1 MLKHF
6 TIDYR
11 IVGSERVCVFHTYAA
26 NPEQAVQ
33 DLFDNVPDVLHG
45 DIIHQLNAP
54 AGVRRPDHEY

>member
-11 IVGSERVCVFHTYAA
+11 KVGSEGVCIFHTYAIDR
-26 NPEQAVQ
+26 EQAVQ

-45 DIIHQLNAP
+45 DVIFTLDAP
-54 AGVRRPDHEY
+54 AGARRPRP